1 MTTYADLTTQI
12 NAFLPQVVAAC
23 AGSLSSS
30 ATCGTKSSQLA
41 VMRDNQRKAQEAEYN
56 ANAMRMAQTSAGLQP
71 GQAIPDRFATPIVM
85 SFENLLTP
93 EARAAAVARA
103 EAMRQRLSDNIATA
117 RLEVERAKASVNV
130 GIGRAMTVQGGC
142 PGGYRT
148 DPLTCFKDAQW
159 IHECSGDWRK
169 PVWEPGHQVCSDRW
183 EHPHAISR
191 LRCNDNE
198 DSIDGLCYTKCP
210 ASHPHH
216 IEGMPYLCA
225 HSTHAYDAIKDQAT
239 YDFISKDDT
248 EAALACAEATLAKDR
263 GRIEEKCGF
272 DAKAKWKAIG
282 EKMATGLVSFASM
295 GITDIMGAANDKL
308 DANRWMF
315 GHENRG
321 GAGGAAEQHIDGV
334 IKAIIDLKKISTEEA
349 CVAAIDQRDMIG
361 YMKYCPL
368 YKPNP
373 KPWLPAKDI
382 SGNILKDAA
391 GNIIYDEVSP
401 IVPQPIDFG
410 TGEDWTPAGEFPA
423 WNVPDVPNFD
433 ESRLAAYPPELLAD
447 IPPELFPDEEKP
459 DMVPKYYPIDLIENK
474 HDPMATA
481 DKPAGVKRPWNALE
495 HPNVVMAFGL
505 AAILILAA

>member
-1 MTTYADLTTQI
+1 MPTYAELTTQI
-12 NAFLPQVVAAC
+12 NAFLPTVVAAC
-23 AGSLSSS
+23 AGTLSSS
-30 ATCGTKSSQLA
+30 ANCGTKSSQLA

-56 ANAMRMAQTSAGLQP
+56 AEALRMATTAAGLQP
-71 GQAIPDRFATPIVM
+71 GQAIPDRFAVPMVM

-103 EAMRQRLSDNIATA
+103 DAMRQRLSDNIATA

-130 GIGRAMTVQGGC
+130 GAGRV
-142 PGGYRT
+142 PGLASCRDGWHEWGLVCRKGPRCEG
-148 DPLTCFKDAQW
+148 DP
-159 IHECSGDWRK
+159 SK
-169 PVWEPGHQVCSDRW
+169 PLWDSGHQRCYAEEW
-183 EHPHAISR
+183 EGRYNNPTCPSH
-191 LRCNDNE
+191 E
-198 DSIDGLCYTKCP
+198 DKIDGLCYTKCP

-225 HSTHAYDAIKDQAT
+225 HSTHAHDAIKDQAT

-282 EKMATGLVSFASM
+282 EKMATGLVSFATM

-321 GAGGAAEQHIDGV
+321 GEGGAAEQHIDGV

-349 CVAAIDQRDMIG
+349 CVKSIDERDMIG

-368 YKPNP
+368 YKPKP
-373 KPWLPAKDI
+373 KPWLPLKDL
-382 SGNILKDAA
+382 SGANILDEA
-391 GNIIYDEVSP
+391 GNIIYDEVEP
-401 IVPQPIDFG
+401 IVPQPIDAG
-410 TGEDWTPAGEFPA
+410 SQEDWIPAGEFPA
-423 WNVPDVPNFD
+423 WNVPEVPNFD
-433 ESRLAAYPPELLAD
+433 ESRLPVYPPELLAA
-447 IPPELFPDEEKP
+447 IPPEFFPDEEKP
-459 DMVPKYYPIDLIENK
+459 DMVPKYYPIDLIINPT
-474 HDPMATA
+474 DPMATA
-481 DKPAGVKRPWNALE
+481 DVPAGVKRPWNVLE
-495 HPNVVMAFGL
+495 HPNVAMAFGL